1 MVTGTGMI
9 ARSGA
14 AGTAGELLPRLVATD
29 GSAAHP
35 HCRRLLGPPSSLRD
49 LSDIVHAL
57 CAVHG
62 DQPGMADEAL
72 TRAGGTPAA
81 DWLTVVANVMA
92 QERAYLAQL
101 VAAAGP
107 LPSTPGQAASEAAL
121 IGQRHAL
128 AMLSRSERTGCAMGA
143 VAALVLDWAPI
154 RRMLDVAA
162 DRFGVAV
169 EPVRLPSVGE
179 TLHALGLLASP
190 SADRAIAFGAQQL
203 LAQHRGLWDLMETR
217 AGARS

>member
-14 AGTAGELLPRLVATD
+14 TGTAGELLPRLVATD

-49 LSDIVHAL
+49 LSDVVHAL

-72 TRAGGTPAA
+72 ARAAGTPAA
-81 DWLTVVANVMA
+81 EWLTDTADVMA
-92 QERAYLAQL
+92 HERGYLAQL

-107 LPSTPGQAASEAAL
+107 LPSTPGQAVSETAL

-128 AMLSRSERTGCAMGA
+128 AMLSRSERGGCALGA
-143 VAALVLDWAPI
+143 IAALVLDWDPI

-169 EPVRLPSVGE
+169 APRRLPSVGE
-179 TLHALGLLASP
+179 TLHVLGLVANP

-203 LAQHRGLWDLMETR
+203 LAQHRGLWDLMESR
-217 AGARS
+217 AAART